1 MRDSAPIMI
10 YFKRAIKDILEHRFL
25 SIVTIATISISILIA
40 SAFTLFFINANS
52 IVNSWKKGIRLM
64 VYLKPHIPEI
74 KVMDIKRN
82 IQEMKGVKDVQFIS
96 NTEALKRLKN
106 QMKRQSSLLDDL
118 KDNPLPDAFEIQLE
132 ESFQNQ
138 AKIEK
143 LAARLESL
151 KQVDEVEYGQVWLGR
166 FTNIINLFRLS
177 GIAMGSLF
185 LVATVLIVAN
195 TIRLVLYS
203 RKEEVEIMRLVGAT
217 DGFIKAPFYIEG
229 LIQGALG
236 GIVGLGA
243 LFLLF
248 LFISSNVG
256 HNLTSSLFT
265 IRFLSWETF
274 LGIWVCSM
282 FVGWIGCFISLKQFL
297 K

>member
-1 MRDSAPIMI
+1 MI
-10 YFKRAIKDILEHRFL
+10 IYCKRAIKDIFEHRFL
-25 SIVTIATISISILIA
+25 NVVTIATISISILIA

>member
-1 MRDSAPIMI
+1 MI

-132 ESFQNQ
+132 ESF
-138 AKIEK
+138 
-143 LAARLESL
+143 
-151 KQVDEVEYGQVWLGR
+151 
-166 FTNIINLFRLS
+166 
-177 GIAMGSLF
+177 
-185 LVATVLIVAN
+185 
-195 TIRLVLYS
+195 
-203 RKEEVEIMRLVGAT
+203 
-217 DGFIKAPFYIEG
+217 
-229 LIQGALG
+229 
-236 GIVGLGA
+236 
-243 LFLLF
+243 
-248 LFISSNVG
+248 
-256 HNLTSSLFT
+256 
-265 IRFLSWETF
+265 
-274 LGIWVCSM
+274 
-282 FVGWIGCFISLKQFL
+282 
-297 K
+297 